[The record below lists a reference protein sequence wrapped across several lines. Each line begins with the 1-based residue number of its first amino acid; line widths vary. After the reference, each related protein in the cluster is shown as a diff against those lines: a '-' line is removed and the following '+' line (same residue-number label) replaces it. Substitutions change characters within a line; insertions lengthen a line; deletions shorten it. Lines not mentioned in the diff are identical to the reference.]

1 MHKLFTVAVF
11 VMVTPLL
18 AVAQGTGTLDAIKN
32 RGHLQCGI
40 SQGVPGFSSQNPD
53 GSYSGI
59 DVDYCNAL
67 GAAIFGTAEA
77 VRFTALS
84 ARERFTALQ
93 SGEIDVLSRNTT
105 WTATRDATLGV
116 HFVGVTYYDGQGFIT
131 RRGNEIRTVKE
142 LEGASICT
150 QLGTTTE
157 LNLADYFRT
166 NNLEYNLVAFDR
178 INEVLAAYE
187 TERCDAFTADLS
199 ALAAHRTQFQDPSA
213 HILLPEVIS
222 KEPLGPLVRQG
233 DDSFYN
239 LAKWVLFALIEAEE
253 LGVTQENV
261 AQMLTSTNPNIRRL
275 LGVEGEI
282 GAALG
287 VSPDWGV
294 NVIKAVGNYGEMFER
309 NLGTNTP
316 VGLERGLNALWF
328 NGGLMYAM
336 PMR

>member
-1 MHKLFTVAVF
+1 M
-11 VMVTPLL
+11 
-18 AVAQGTGTLDAIKN
+18 
-32 RGHLQCGI
+32 
-40 SQGVPGFSSQNPD
+40 
-53 GSYSGI
+53 
-59 DVDYCNAL
+59 
-67 GAAIFGTAEA
+67 
-77 VRFTALS
+77 
-84 ARERFTALQ
+84 
-93 SGEIDVLSRNTT
+93 
-105 WTATRDATLGV
+105 
-116 HFVGVTYYDGQGFIT
+116 
-131 RRGNEIRTVKE
+131 
-142 LEGASICT
+142 
-150 QLGTTTE
+150 
-157 LNLADYFRT
+157 
-166 NNLEYNLVAFDR
+166 
-178 INEVLAAYE
+178 
-187 TERCDAFTADLS
+187 
-199 ALAAHRTQFQDPSA
+199 
-213 HILLPEVIS
+213 
-222 KEPLGPLVRQG
+222 RQG